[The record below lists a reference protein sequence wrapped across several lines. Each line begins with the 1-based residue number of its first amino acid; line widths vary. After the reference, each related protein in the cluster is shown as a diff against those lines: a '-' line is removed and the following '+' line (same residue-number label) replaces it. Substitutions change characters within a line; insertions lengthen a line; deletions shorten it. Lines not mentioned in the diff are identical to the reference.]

1 MFALEHSGIKQLL
14 EYIVPIRVEAQTGC
28 CIAVSYQA
36 KAYGVKTGFSVAD
49 AKLLC
54 PHIILVEARPRLYV
68 EYHHRIAAAIER
80 CIPIQQV
87 MSCDE
92 FACQLLGRERT
103 LLRATAIAYEIK
115 RELRTVGI
123 TLRCS
128 VGLAPN
134 RLLAKIAGDMQKPDG
149 LIIFERRYLP
159 QALYSLEL
167 ADIPGIGKRMEQR
180 ILGEG
185 ITTMRQLCALTRERM
200 HTIWGGV
207 LGDRLWLWLRGEDFL
222 EPPARPLQTLSRQHI
237 LPPDCRTP
245 DKAGV

>member
-1 MFALEHSGIKQLL
+1 MVDSAINWLFVDLNSYFASIEQELCPELRGQPIA
-14 EYIVPIRVEAQTGC
+14 IVPIRVEAQTGC

-54 PHIILVEARPRLYV
+54 PHIIPVEARPRLYV

-123 TLRCS
+123 TSTIRAEAS
-128 VGLAPN
+128 V
-134 RLLAKIAGDMQKPDG
+134 
-149 LIIFERRYLP
+149 
-159 QALYSLEL
+159 AL
-167 ADIPGIGKRMEQR
+167 
-180 ILGEG
+180 
-185 ITTMRQLCALTRERM
+185 
-200 HTIWGGV
+200 
-207 LGDRLWLWLRGEDFL
+207 
-222 EPPARPLQTLSRQHI
+222 
-237 LPPDCRTP
+237 
-245 DKAGV
+245 

>member
-1 MFALEHSGIKQLL
+1 LSISTPNFASIEQELRPELRGQPIA
-14 EYIVPIRVEAQTGC
+14 IVPIRVEAQTGC

-134 RLLAKIAGDMQKPDG
+134 RLLAKIAGDM
-149 LIIFERRYLP
+149 
-159 QALYSLEL
+159 L
-167 ADIPGIGKRMEQR
+167 APEY
-180 ILGEG
+180 
-185 ITTMRQLCALTRERM
+185 A
-200 HTIWGGV
+200 
-207 LGDRLWLWLRGEDFL
+207 
-222 EPPARPLQTLSRQHI
+222 SQHS
-237 LPPDCRTP
+237 
-245 DKAGV
+245 

>member
-1 MFALEHSGIKQLL
+1 MVDSAINWLFIDLNSYFASIEQELCPELRGQPIAILPIAIL
-14 EYIVPIRVEAQTGC
+14 PIRVEAQTGC

-49 AKLLC
+49 AKVLC

-80 CIPIQQV
+80 CFPIQQV

-115 RELRTVGI
+115 RELRTVDI

-134 RLLAKIAGDMQKPDG
+134 RLLAKIAGDIQKPDG
-149 LIIFERRYLP
+149 LMIFERR
-159 QALYSLEL
+159 
-167 ADIPGIGKRMEQR
+167 
-180 ILGEG
+180 
-185 ITTMRQLCALTRERM
+185 
-200 HTIWGGV
+200 
-207 LGDRLWLWLRGEDFL
+207 
-222 EPPARPLQTLSRQHI
+222 SRH
-237 LPPDCRTP
+237 RRST
-245 DKAGV
+245 ASN